1 MDHQDGKEAQE
12 DVSGGSIGQGTPN
25 VVAEVLDWLRAKE
38 IGVLNTSGPGGLK
51 VPGIH

>member
-1 MDHQDGKEAQE
+1 MAKRHKKPFLVVQLDRE
-12 DVSGGSIGQGTPN
+12 TPN
-25 VVAEVLDWLRAKE
+25 VVEEVLDWLRAKE